1 MNSKK
6 YCLIFDQLLTQAM
19 YMHMILKIS
28 YYNEMVLRNLHDA
41 ISFGG
46 RKSNLL
52 AALSY
57 CDGSDLVLCTV
68 DGGLRAIVFLYVFL

>member
-28 YYNEMVLRNLHDA
+28 YYNEMVLRNLRDA

-57 CDGSDLVLCTV
+57 AKKGKLCHTAT
-68 DGGLRAIVFLYVFL
+68 GYRRGAHLPF